1 LFKQRKNKRF
11 NYKPRFDKNASE
23 SNSEQ
28 LREDWNTLSTSNRK
42 KRKSGFSIIWLV
54 VALALVLFLMY
65 YFEMKS

>member
-1 LFKQRKNKRF
+1 MFKQRKNKRF
-11 NYKPRFDKNASE
+11 NYKPRFNKNVSE

-42 KRKSGFSIIWLV
+42 KRQSGFSIIWLV

>member
-1 LFKQRKNKRF
+1 MFKQRKNKRF
-11 NYKPRFDKNASE
+11 NYKPRFNKNVSE

-42 KRKSGFSIIWLV
+42 KRLSGFSIIWLV